1 MLNEETNPYILNVS
15 KNDQAHCREHSMK
28 ILYVEDDE
36 NSAYMLQKRLQRRGY
51 EVILAH
57 NGEEGIALAQNE
69 HPDLIVMDLGMPVLD
84 GWEATRQ
91 LRNSLGTASIPIV
104 ALSSHAMPDDRE
116 KALIAGCNDFDTKPV
131 NFARLLTK
139 IEALLT
145 SGSVA

>member
-1 MLNEETNPYILNVS
+1 MLNAS
-15 KNDQAHCREHSMK
+15 RDDQAYCREHSMK
-28 ILYVEDDE
+28 ILYAEDDE
-36 NSAYMLQKRLQRRGY
+36 SSAYMLQKRLQRRGY

-91 LRNSLGTASIPIV
+91 LRNLLGTASIPIV
-104 ALSSHAMPDDRE
+104 ALSSYAMPDDRE

-131 NFARLLTK
+131 NFARLLAK

-145 SGSVA
+145 SGPAA